1 MTKLIKDWKE
11 LSKVL
16 PNDKY
21 RIIVDKD
28 MCSGWIVP
36 ICDYQ
41 DDEDDFKCN
50 CSEEIKNDTKK
61 YFEEHVYLSTH
72 TFYDSSY
79 KMYTRVLQN
88 HGFDVEIDN
97 WDKRGGINESRLCS

>member
-36 ICDYQ
+36 VCDYQ
-41 DDEDDFKCN
+41 DDEDDLTDDGYDFLILYTQQQIL
-50 CSEEIKNDTKK
+50 SEHQREYNRAV
-61 YFEEHVYLSTH
+61 FGQES
-72 TFYDSSY
+72 
-79 KMYTRVLQN
+79 
-88 HGFDVEIDN
+88 
-97 WDKRGGINESRLCS
+97 GIINY